1 MPILNHSHIDFNFLQ
16 IDHSKELYFL
26 YILRFINDI
35 ISRLAGF
42 FIPLFLFSFRDQIP
56 VLALLPFSDFQK
68 GIFIVLTYYFVLRLS
83 TLLTSILSGK
93 IIAKLGTRFSIL
105 ISFLF
110 QSTWLL
116 SLNSSQS
123 HPYFLILAAISSGI
137 HINFFFTPF
146 YTMLSRY
153 TQKRH
158 TSQDLSVIE
167 LILQL
172 ISVVTPALG
181 GLIIVILGYDT
192 LFLLSLIGV
201 IFGLVIACLMETHHF
216 DHAPTL
222 SEFIAWMKEKSYQKL
237 VISYTGRYINDGALV
252 LWPLYVFILV
262 GSIVKVGYLYSL
274 SLFLAMVIVVVT
286 GFYVDHQKSRK
297 PFFLSGGILSL
308 IWLIK
313 TQIISIWGIAIVD
326 TINKLTSSFHWLYY
340 DSLFMRRAKGSKD
353 LHFFVYREF
362 VTSLIAIIFW
372 ASLLPLFLLPFNW
385 SGVFVF
391 AAFGVILSLMVNDKY
406 EQKEE

>member
-1 MPILNHSHIDFNFLQ
+1 MPIFNHSNLDFNFLK
-16 IDHSKELYFL
+16 IDNSKELHFL
-26 YILRFINDI
+26 YALRFVNDL

-42 FIPLFLFSFRDQIP
+42 FIPLFLFSLRDQIS
-56 VLALLPFSDFQK
+56 LLDRLPLSDFQN

-110 QSTWLL
+110 QATWLW

-123 HPYFLILAAISSGI
+123 QPYFLILAAISSGL

-158 TSQDLSVIE
+158 TGQDLSMIE

-172 ISVVTPALG
+172 TSVVTPALG
-181 GLIIVILGYDT
+181 GLIIVILGYDI
-192 LFLLSLIGV
+192 LFLVSLVGV
-201 IFGLVIACLMETHHF
+201 IFGLVVACLMDTHHF
-216 DHAPTL
+216 DKAPTI
-222 SEFIAWMKEKSYQKL
+222 SEFIFWIKERSYQKL
-237 VISYTGRYINDGALV
+237 VVSYTGRYINDGALV
-252 LWPLYVFILV
+252 LWPLYVFILL
-262 GSIVKVGYLYSL
+262 GSVLKVGYLYSL
-274 SLFLAMVIVVVT
+274 SLFLAMVIVIVT
-286 GFYVDHQKSRK
+286 GFYVDHQKSKK

-308 IWLIK
+308 IWIIK
-313 TQIISIWGIAIVD
+313 TQIISIWSIAVVD
-326 TINKLTSSFHWLYY
+326 TVNKLTSSFHWLYY

-353 LHFFVYREF
+353 LFFFVYRELI
-362 VTSLIAIIFW
+362 TSLIAVIFW
-372 ASLLPLFLLPFNW
+372 ASLLPLFLLSLSW
-385 SGVFVF
+385 SGVFIV